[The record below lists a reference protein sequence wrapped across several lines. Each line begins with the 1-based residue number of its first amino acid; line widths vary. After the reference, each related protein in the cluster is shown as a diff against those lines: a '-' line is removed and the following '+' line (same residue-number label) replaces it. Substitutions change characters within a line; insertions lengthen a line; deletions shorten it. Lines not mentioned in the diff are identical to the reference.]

1 MTATI
6 AHPTWTPE
14 AAVCI
19 ECTRPADATYRG
31 LPDPVNQGMHESC
44 YARRYGLDPIAS
56 IRDAIE
62 RSKPAPHVLTKAEQ
76 GR

>member
-1 MTATI
+1 MIDRTAPDHM
-6 AHPTWTPE
+6 ARR
-14 AAVCI
+14 VCI
-19 ECTRPADATYRG
+19 ECMRPADATYRG
-31 LPDPVNQGMHESC
+31 LPDPVSQGMHESC

-62 RSKPAPHVLTKAEQ
+62 RRQPAPHVLTKAEQ

>member
-6 AHPTWTPE
+6 ANPRDWDGP
-14 AAVCI
+14 CI
-19 ECTRPADATYRG
+19 ECMRPADTTYRG

-44 YARRYGLDPIAS
+44 YARRYGLDPVAC

-62 RSKPAPHVLTKAEQ
+62 RRKPAPHVLTKAE
-76 GR
+76 RLR